1 MNTSILRRSKS
12 ETVFRSASPLS
23 NETLLH
29 YAPSVGAASAHADRS
44 ERYTYIPTLAVVDGL
59 RKEGF
64 MPFEVRQTKCRS
76 LDRRDYTKH
85 LLRLRHESMITAA
98 RDQEVPEIV
107 LLNSHDGTSS
117 YRLMGGVFRLVCE
130 NGMIAGNIHD
140 DVCVRHSGN
149 VVDEVIEGSYRVL
162 DDLKEIGSRI
172 ADYKST
178 ALTRGEQMAFANA
191 ALQLRWEEGKA
202 PVLPEQIIAPQRYAD
217 RGTDLWTTFNVAQE
231 RLVKGGVRGRGA
243 TGRRMTTREVGGV
256 TENVRLNRALW
267 TLADQLAKLK
277 QAA

>member
-1 MNTSILRRSKS
+1 
-12 ETVFRSASPLS
+12 
-23 NETLLH
+23 
-29 YAPSVGAASAHADRS
+29 
-44 ERYTYIPTLAVVDGL
+44 
-59 RKEGF
+59 
-64 MPFEVRQTKCRS
+64 
-76 LDRRDYTKH
+76 
-85 LLRLRHESMITAA
+85 
-98 RDQEVPEIV
+98 
-107 LLNSHDGTSS
+107 
-117 YRLMGGVFRLVCE
+117 
-130 NGMIAGNIHD
+130 MIAGNIHD